1 MPRVSSIIVD
11 HGIDIDKFVLFTKKK
26 RQVISSSQLILR
38 KNVDSIIHI
47 FAKFH
52 QMRNYE
58 DIKLL
63 IAGRGEEET
72 NLKHL
77 VDDLGLQNC
86 IEFVG
91 FLSQSKLN
99 EYIRE
104 SLAFL
109 VNTRKDLNM
118 VSIPEAIISGTP
130 ILTNLKPASSDYII
144 NYDLGIAKDNWNEM
158 DMKLLVD
165 KNEEYVGNCIKC
177 REYFTNT
184 HSAKLFLEIF
194 GQK

>member
-1 MPRVSSIIVD
+1 M
-11 HGIDIDKFVLFTKKK
+11 
-26 RQVISSSQLILR
+26 
-38 KNVDSIIHI
+38 DSIIHI

-104 SLAFL
+104 SLAF
-109 VNTRKDLNM
+109 
-118 VSIPEAIISGTP
+118 
-130 ILTNLKPASSDYII
+130 
-144 NYDLGIAKDNWNEM
+144 W
-158 DMKLLVD
+158 
-165 KNEEYVGNCIKC
+165 
-177 REYFTNT
+177 
-184 HSAKLFLEIF
+184 
-194 GQK
+194 